1 MSWRNHLAWEV
12 KVAKSVVKE
21 LKKLGGSNAI
31 KIVKFFRELELL
43 SDPKL
48 RGKSLKGNLKQYW
61 RYRVGDYRI
70 FCEFKD
76 DELVII
82 AVKIGHR
89 RDIYN

>member
-1 MSWRNHLAWEV
+1 MAWKV
-12 KVAKSVVKE
+12 KVAKSVEKE
-21 LKKLGGSNAI
+21 LKKIGGSNAI
-31 KIVKFFRELELL
+31 KIVKFFRELESL

-48 RGKSLKGNLKQYW
+48 RGKPLKGNLKQYW
-61 RYRVGDYRI
+61 RYRVGDHRI